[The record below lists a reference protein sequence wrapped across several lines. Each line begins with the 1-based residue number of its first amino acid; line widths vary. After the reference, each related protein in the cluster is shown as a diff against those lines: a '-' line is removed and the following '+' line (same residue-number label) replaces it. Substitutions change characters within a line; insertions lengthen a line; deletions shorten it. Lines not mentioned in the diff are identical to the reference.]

1 MNLKK
6 AILATMIVS
15 SMFVTLAGPTFVG
28 AEAAGGKQQEQTSG
42 SSIQVDKKV
51 AANLQKS
58 VNQFAGKEIKLKF
71 ENAFKH
77 PFDLATVPSA
87 DELYKIDFK
96 PSTGELI
103 NIKGIQTLDKVSK
116 DDQKE
121 LLNKLKGMYAKKA
134 YAFHKEV
141 QITQRYDKGK
151 VYNTL
156 YLLEGKDF
164 VISWIK
170 YPHEQSKNKN
180 YIGAAVIQVDKN
192 ELEPKLLKTAADAV
206 KTALDQEFE
215 VKKAELGYYAGAKG
229 DMWKLKG
236 DHITLAVE
244 AKTGKTEYVYDV
256 ARKQADTAVTEKEV
270 KEIAAPIAKK
280 LFHMDIQGL
289 EVKWDKS
296 ARDFC
301 FVQNKETK
309 MSVALDADKNVVYMF
324 SGLRMMLEK

>member
-51 AANLQKS
+51 AANLQKA

-71 ENAFKH
+71 EMAFKH

-87 DELYKIDFK
+87 DELFEVKFK
-96 PSTGELI
+96 PGTGELI
-103 NIKGIQTLDKVSK
+103 TIKGIQTLDKVSK
-116 DDQKE
+116 DEQKE

-141 QITQRYDKGK
+141 QITQSYDKGK
-151 VYNTL
+151 VSQTFYI
-156 YLLEGKDF
+156 LEGKDF
-164 VISWIK
+164 MISWMK
-170 YPHEQSKNKN
+170 YPPGQSKNKN

-215 VKKAELGYYAGAKG
+215 VKKAELGYYAGSKG
-229 DMWKLKG
+229 DTWKLKG

-256 ARKQADTAVTEKEV
+256 ARKQADKAVTEKEV
-270 KEIAAPIAKK
+270 KEIVAPIAKK

-301 FVQNKETK
+301 FIQNKETK

-324 SGLRMMLEK
+324 AGDRMLMEK

>member
-15 SMFVTLAGPTFVG
+15 SMFITLAGPTFVG
-28 AEAAGGKQQEQTSG
+28 ADAAQGKKQEQTSS

-51 AANLQKS
+51 AANLQKA

-87 DELYKIDFK
+87 DELYDVNFK
-96 PSTGELI
+96 PGTGELI
-103 NIKGIQTLDKVSK
+103 TIKGIQTLDKVNK

-141 QITQRYDKGK
+141 QIIQSYDKGK
-151 VYNTL
+151 VSQTFYI
-156 YLLEGKDF
+156 LEGKDF
-164 VISWIK
+164 MISWMK
-170 YPHEQSKNKN
+170 YPQGQSKNKN

-192 ELEPKLLKTAADAV
+192 ELEPKLLITAADAV
-206 KTALDQEFE
+206 KTALNQEFE
-215 VKKAELGYYAGAKG
+215 VKKAELYYAGKG
-229 DMWKLKG
+229 DIWKLKE

-256 ARKQADTAVTEKEV
+256 ARKQADKAVTEKEV
-270 KEIAAPIAKK
+270 KEIVAPIAKK
-280 LFHMDIQGL
+280 LFHMDIQKL

-296 ARDFC
+296 GRDFC

-309 MSVALDADKNVVYMF
+309 MTVALDADKNVVYMF
-324 SGLRMMLEK
+324 AGDRMLLE